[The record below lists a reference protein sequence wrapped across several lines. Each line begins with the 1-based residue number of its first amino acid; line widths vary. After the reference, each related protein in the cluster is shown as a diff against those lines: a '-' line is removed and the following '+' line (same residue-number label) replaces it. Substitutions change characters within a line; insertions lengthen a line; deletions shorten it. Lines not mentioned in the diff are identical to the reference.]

1 METYDKSKSLK
12 TFEKLNLKQN
22 LIENIYLY
30 GYKNPSIIQIKGIT
44 SINTKNDC
52 LLQSQS
58 GTGKTATYLL
68 GILNNIDE
76 TKKYTQGMVIL
87 PTRELSE
94 QVYNVAKKI
103 GKGYILNL
111 CIGGYNNFKNIKS
124 SQLIIGT
131 IGKIYWMIKQ
141 NIILLNKLKLIVLD
155 EADELFINGYNYKL
169 KGIFNLIPS
178 NIQTIFISAT
188 INENINHYSKKILNN
203 PIKVLLKKSQVAIDL
218 ITQYYLDAQDEINKF
233 SVLLDIYNII
243 QSSQCI
249 IFCNTIRKIKWL
261 EEELKKE
268 NFPTTTIHG
277 NMTPEERKEIVKEFR
292 NGNTRILLTSDLLAR
307 GIDIPSVKLV
317 INYDLP
323 INKETYMHRIGR
335 CGRFDK
341 KGISISIIKSN
352 DPQDNKI
359 FNTMKRFYSLSINEL
374 DPEKIYDN
382 L

>member
-1 METYDKSKSLK
+1 ME
-12 TFEKLNLKQN
+12 TFEKLNLKLD
-22 LIENIYLY
+22 LIKNIYLY
-30 GYKNPSIIQIKGIT
+30 GYKKPSNIQIKGIN
-44 SINTKNDC
+44 SINTKKDC

-76 TKKYTQGMVIL
+76 TKRYTQGMVIL
-87 PTRELSE
+87 PTRELAE
-94 QVYNVAKKI
+94 QVYNVAKEI
-103 GKGYILNL
+103 GKNYILNL

-124 SQLIIGT
+124 SQLVIGT
-131 IGKIYWMIKQ
+131 IGKLHWMIEQ
-141 NIILLNKLKLIVLD
+141 NIIMLNKLKLIVLD
-155 EADELFINGYNYKL
+155 EADELFMNGFNYQL
-169 KGIFNLIPS
+169 KNIFNLIPS

-188 INENINHYSKKILNN
+188 INENINRYSNKLLNN
-203 PIKVLLKKSQVAIDL
+203 PVKVLLRKNQVAVDL
-218 ITQYYLDAQDEINKF
+218 ISQYYVDAEDEKNKF
-233 SVLLDIYNII
+233 DVLYDIYNII

-261 EEELKKE
+261 EEELKKV

-277 NMTPEERKEIVKEFR
+277 NMTQEERKEIVKDFR
-292 NGNTRILLTSDLLAR
+292 SGTTRILLTSDLLAR

-352 DPQDNKI
+352 DPQDSKI
-359 FNTMKRFYSLSINEL
+359 FSVMKRFYSLNIKEFNQEEL
-374 DPEKIYDN
+374 GTF
-382 L
+382 